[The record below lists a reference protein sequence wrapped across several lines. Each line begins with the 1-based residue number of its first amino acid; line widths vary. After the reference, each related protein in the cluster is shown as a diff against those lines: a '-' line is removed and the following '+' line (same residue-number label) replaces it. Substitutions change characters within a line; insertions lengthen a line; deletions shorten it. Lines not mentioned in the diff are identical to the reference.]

1 MLPND
6 KKIKARI
13 VELGLTIREVSI
25 EMGLTAYTLGRKIS
39 GKTPMT
45 LREARSLQ
53 SILGISDDE
62 IPLYFFTRD
71 VA

>member
-1 MLPND
+1 MPNE

-13 VELGLTIREVSI
+13 IELGLTIKQISI
-25 EMGLTAYTLGRKIS
+25 EMGLTAYTLGQKIA

-45 LREARSLQ
+45 LKEARQLQ
-53 SILGISDDE
+53 KILKIPDSD
-62 IPLYFFTRD
+62 IPLYFFTQA